1 MEQIFRGKNRIIKF
15 YATIVCFNFFVIVFF
30 RINDTNVLMACY
42 LHISCFIV
50 YFLCY
55 HKFCCIQ
62 ILDILILKAKLIYHQ
77 DQSVCTFVH
86 NGKLF
91 SLIQRCQ
98 NCPFDFKLCMLI
110 PVTVWYDLESVASL
124 ELLSESLNLHYRLI
138 FNYFF
143 IKLNMILSYLYYFWN
158 HRVQYLSEA
167 SL

>member
-1 MEQIFRGKNRIIKF
+1 MEQIFKGKNRIIKF
-15 YATIVCFNFFVIVFF
+15 YATIVCFKFFIIVFI
-30 RINDTNVLMACY
+30 RINDTNVLMTFY

-62 ILDILILKAKLIYHQ
+62 ILDILIFKAKFIYHQ

-91 SLIQRCQ
+91 SIIKACQ

-138 FNYFF
+138 FNYF
-143 IKLNMILSYLYYFWN
+143 L
-158 HRVQYLSEA
+158 HQT
-167 SL
+167 